1 MRTFLAL
8 AIAGCTVVCGQ
19 ATATAHWRLD
29 ETMGTLASDSSP
41 NANDGTLV
49 AFGATPWTTGVH
61 GGALTFN
68 ASQHVSCALN
78 AGLPAYDASG
88 SPFTITAWVNGS
100 PQDDDRFYS
109 EGSSTNNNPLYTLGS
124 GRNSNT
130 TADRFQLF
138 VRTDSGGVLKNTQ
151 SVGTA
156 FDSTWHHVA
165 VVDVAGSVTV
175 YIDGVADNANFNYT
189 ISGANSGVNRVA
201 LGAVLRAGT
210 CCNYTGMLD
219 DVRVYPFALS
229 SVDVGLVINNGPL
242 GGGFQTN
249 QPGATLVVDGATGSP
264 SSAASVSLALGQAFS
279 MELSTTLAGNLWEL
293 GFDSVPTIP
302 NAVVFSANIVNL
314 NLASPSL
321 AYVNANFSTPFAVAP
336 TVPGLTSGAATAS
349 ALVSMTAPTVM
360 TIASLQFAMLD
371 PGSADGFTV
380 SGPADIT
387 VQ

>member
-8 AIAGCTVVCGQ
+8 AIVGCTVVCGQ

-68 ASQHVSCALN
+68 TSQHVSCALN
-78 AGLPAYDASG
+78 GGLPAYDASG
-88 SPFTITAWVNGS
+88 SPFTITAWVNGP

-138 VRTDSGGVLKNTQ
+138 VRADSGAVLKNTQ
-151 SVGTA
+151 SVSTV

-175 YIDGVADNANFNYT
+175 YIDGVPD
-189 ISGANSGVNRVA
+189 G
-201 LGAVLRAGT
+201 
-210 CCNYTGMLD
+210 
-219 DVRVYPFALS
+219 
-229 SVDVGLVINNGPL
+229 
-242 GGGFQTN
+242 
-249 QPGATLVVDGATGSP
+249 VDG
-264 SSAASVSLALGQAFS
+264 
-279 MELSTTLAGNLWEL
+279 
-293 GFDSVPTIP
+293 
-302 NAVVFSANIVNL
+302 
-314 NLASPSL
+314 
-321 AYVNANFSTPFAVAP
+321 
-336 TVPGLTSGAATAS
+336 GADT
-349 ALVSMTAPTVM
+349 
-360 TIASLQFAMLD
+360 
-371 PGSADGFTV
+371 
-380 SGPADIT
+380 
-387 VQ
+387 